1 MVAWQLPKLLVRVRF
16 PLPAPARPAAASR
29 VRYWGRG
36 DVARTI
42 DGEAFDRLFAQ
53 HLSWVLSAGKSG
65 VRADFDGAALDGA
78 NLHAHTLD
86 GAVFARAALRR
97 AELRRAR
104 LRGADFSGAD
114 LTDALLHD
122 ADLTGADLRG
132 ADLSGSEMIRAD
144 LTDADLRGARLDGA
158 CLRGAILLRTR
169 LESSAAAAAAI
180 DLVPSQLRQARVDER
195 DTAA

>member
-65 VRADFDGAALDGA
+65 VRADFGGAALDGA

-114 LTDALLHD
+114 LTDA
-122 ADLTGADLRG
+122 
-132 ADLSGSEMIRAD
+132 
-144 LTDADLRGARLDGA
+144 DLRGARLDGA

-180 DLVPSQLRQARVDER
+180 DLAPSQLRQARVDER